1 MQFKYSALAAS
12 LVAALTLTG
21 CGGGDSDSGST
32 PGGNNGKPPITGP
45 VVGGVVITTIDGYLK
60 NALVCSDQ
68 NANGKCEANEVITD
82 INGNLVLTNEKGQL
96 DIQVEKSIE
105 EAIKKAPIVVKVL
118 EPFKDYS
125 ADGFTI
131 EPGIYTVDMD
141 QPYQAM
147 GKNVEFRAPAGSA
160 IATPLTDLIVAEM
173 ENGSDQATAEAS
185 VQAMLSDLKGE
196 DTSLEIDLY
205 ADYINTKEDTGA
217 SDAEKQLATKLHKT
231 AQILTETQHQ
241 ADDSIDLDEVAEQVV
256 TEAVTAV
263 NDATTDELNDP
274 DFKPVVPVDKN
285 ESGETVVEK
294 PVVNYQASVDETI
307 LGAVSTELT
316 NAYMVT
322 GTNFAFFG
330 DAPVTGLFTD
340 KDQVTPPVISIS
352 TKSYNTLIA
361 KGIHA
366 ELIGQGDSKTI
377 QLTAMEGGK
386 ITPAG
391 TYYLELEATDLDE
404 TGKAVGTVTTLL
416 KFEIHTF
423 NTVPVVNDKRL
434 AALQSEFTQ
443 LALQEGQDV
452 GYIVLDIS
460 DIFTDEDGDA
470 LTYAFSDIVT
480 GLKYDVQ
487 YPQVTITGTPLVAG
501 DFDITIS
508 ATDDDNNGVAAPISL
523 SIAEKPVTNNP
534 LSDLI
539 VEKNLYRFNAEWVQQ
554 AGKADTAKPDC
565 WAIRLTSDHKVSLA
579 EAVNG
584 QCPAE
589 DSFQNNQGTWTLDGE
604 NIVLALEGDSPVTL
618 SLNKDVSTDAEM
630 PRVHLSTTSPKA
642 TIAKTATGTTLAS
655 TTQNEPVTF
664 YIGKPSADA
673 YWQQPMAEVMVNGA
687 LTTADADSKSI
698 VGQSHESDNLDVDL
712 FIETSCESLGFVAD
726 EGHDPYNNP
735 SYRFGPN
742 MAYEFHLLNDKFTN
756 GMFSLTN
763 QTQGSVAFGS
773 DKGAAC
779 GIDFDYSKTDNF
791 IPGESIVVLADPTG
805 KTVSEEFIINTF
817 VDRNS
822 SIEPLESLIIDESG
836 VYSIEVNGD
845 SGSVIR
851 IYHDGKAIR
860 DQEWTYTLTTTSWS
874 EVELGNSIFTA
885 YSVDGKQLLQVASEF
900 NGEKESYTLWR
911 DSADKIKSADAGVN
925 VIKKPE
931 DVFVAPTFFSLEEA
945 QAAVQEA
952 FAGEVNFTNT
962 NWNEYKSSGDLTGT
976 ITYNLNDV
984 TYEFVEDGINKK
996 EVFRWNEMPNDLP
1009 CLVEGDHTCTIAEL
1023 NSEYKFCD
1031 TDMPTDWNSCPSN
1044 DLLYNV
1050 QWRYSKDDEVLHR
1063 EKTPVSGGSADYSYM
1078 VQNK

>member
-12 LVAALTLTG
+12 LAAALTLSG
-21 CGGGDSDSGST
+21 CGGGDSDSGSN
-32 PGGNNGKPPITGP
+32 PGGNTGKPPITGP

-60 NALVCSDQ
+60 NALVCSDK
-68 NANGKCEANEVITD
+68 NANGRCDADEVITD
-82 INGNLVLTNEKGQL
+82 INNKLVLTNEKGQL
-96 DIQVEKSIE
+96 DIEVEKSVE

-125 ADGFTI
+125 ADGFAI

-173 ENGSDQATAEAS
+173 ESGSDQATAEAN

-196 DTSLEIDLY
+196 DTGLEIDLY
-205 ADYINTKEDTGA
+205 ADYINTKEDTAA

-274 DFKPVVPVDKN
+274 DFKPVVPVVEEN
-285 ESGETVVEK
+285 GEIKPK
-294 PVVNYQASVDETI
+294 PVIINYQASVNEDI
-307 LGAVSTELT
+307 YNNLNNELDSFYIE
-316 NAYMVT
+316 A
-322 GTNFAFFG
+322 GQNFEHTMTAS
-330 DAPVTGLFTD
+330 ASGLFVD
-340 KDQVTPPVISIS
+340 KDQATSPDVSLSQKSIDEL
-352 TKSYNTLIA
+352 KA

-366 ELIGQGDSKTI
+366 EVSAPNNVI
-377 QLTAMEGGK
+377 Q
-386 ITPAG
+386 ITSLNGAPAG
-391 TYYLELEATDLDE
+391 TYYLELEATDLDKD
-404 TGKAVGTVTTLL
+404 GNKVGTVTTLL

-443 LALQEGQDV
+443 LALQEGQNV

-460 DIFTDEDGDA
+460 NIFSDEDGDA
-470 LTYAFSDIVT
+470 LTYAFSDNVT
-480 GLKYDVQ
+480 GLKYAVLNTN
-487 YPQVTITGTPLVAG
+487 VTITGTPLVSG
-501 DFDITIS
+501 NVDITIS
-508 ATDDDNNGVAAPISL
+508 ATDDDKNQAKATIKL

-534 LSDLI
+534 LSDII
-539 VEKNLYRFNAEWVQQ
+539 VEKNLYRFNAEWTTQTNV
-554 AGKADTAKPDC
+554 AKPDC
-565 WAIRLTSDHKVSLA
+565 WAIRLTSDNKVSLA

-589 DSFQNNQGTWTLDGE
+589 NSFQNNQGTWTLDGE

-687 LTTADADSKSI
+687 LITTDADSKSI

-726 EGHDPYNNP
+726 EGYDPDNNP

-756 GMFSLTN
+756 GIFSLTN

-779 GIDFDYSKTDNF
+779 GIDFDYSETDNF
-791 IPGESIVVLADPTG
+791 TPGESIVVLADPTG
-805 KTVSEEFIINTF
+805 NTVSEEFIINTF

-836 VYSIEVNGD
+836 VYSIEINGNG
-845 SGSVIR
+845 GSVIR
-851 IYHDGKAIR
+851 IYRKDGKIQE
-860 DQEWTYTLTTTSWS
+860 QEWIYTLANNSWS
-874 EVELGNSIFTA
+874 NAKQSDSVYTA
-885 YSVDGKQLLQVASEF
+885 YSVGGKQLLQVASKYQ
-900 NGEKESYTLWR
+900 GAKESFTLWR
-911 DSADKIKSADAGVN
+911 DSADKIKGADAGVN
-925 VIKKPE
+925 VIE
-931 DVFVAPTFFSLEEA
+931 ELGEVFVAPTFFSLEEA
-945 QAAVQEA
+945 QTAVQEA
-952 FAGEVNFTNT
+952 LASEVPFIGTRWT
-962 NWNEYKSSGDLTGT
+962 EYYTEDNVDHEKTMSYTIDGGT
-976 ITYNLNDV
+976 Y
-984 TYEFVEDGINKK
+984 DGKPFIWS
-996 EVFRWNEMPNDLP
+996 EYPNDLP

-1023 NSEYKFCD
+1023 NSKYDFCD
-1031 TDMPTDWNSCPSN
+1031 TEMPTDWNSCPSEKK
-1044 DLLYNV
+1044 YHV
-1050 QWRYSKDDEVLHR
+1050 QWHYAKSDNVLHR
-1063 EKTPVSGGSADYSYM
+1063 EKTSVQSGHMSKSYM
-1078 VQNK
+1078 VQN

>member
-82 INGNLVLTNEKGQL
+82 INDNLVLTNEKGQL

-173 ENGSDQATAEAS
+173 ESGSDQATAEAS

-241 ADDSIDLDEVAEQVV
+241 ADASIDLDEVAEQVV

-274 DFKPVVPVDKN
+274 NFKPVVPVVEEN
-285 ESGETVVEK
+285 GEIKPK
-294 PVVNYQASVDETI
+294 PVIINYQASINKALLAT
-307 LGAVSTELT
+307 VSSELT
-316 NAYMVT
+316 NTYMIT
-322 GTNFAFFG
+322 GENFGFFG
-330 DAPVTGLFTD
+330 KEPVTGLFTD
-340 KDQVTPPVISIS
+340 KDQTDAPKVTISA
-352 TKSYNTLIA
+352 KSYDALMA

-366 ELIGQGDSKTI
+366 ELTDHSNTI

-386 ITPAG
+386 TTPPDS
-391 TYYLELEATDLDE
+391 YFLELAAADLDE
-404 TGKAVGTVTTLL
+404 AGKTVGTVTTLL
-416 KFEIHTF
+416 KFEIHAQGTAPTI
-423 NTVPVVNDKRL
+423 NQERL
-434 AALQSEFTQ
+434 TALQGEFDKLT
-443 LALQEGQDV
+443 LQQGQDV
-452 GYIVLDIS
+452 NYIVLDIS
-460 DIFTDEDGDA
+460 NIFSDEDGDA
-470 LTYAFSDIVT
+470 LTYSFSDHAT

-487 YPQVTITGTPLVAG
+487 YPEVTITGTPLVSGNHQISLNAQDDDG
-501 DFDITIS
+501 NGIS
-508 ATDDDNNGVAAPISL
+508 AAISL
-523 SIAEKPVTNNP
+523 SIAKQPASGNE
-534 LSDLI
+534 LSSII
-539 VEKNLYRFNAEWVQQ
+539 VEQDLYRFNAEWIQQ

-565 WAIRLTSDHKVSLA
+565 WAIRLTSDNKVSLA

-618 SLNKDVSTDAEM
+618 SLNKDVSTDVEM

-687 LTTADADSKSI
+687 LTTADAASKVTGI
-698 VGQSHESDNLDVDL
+698 NHENDKLDADL

-726 EGHDPYNNP
+726 EGQDPFGNR
-735 SYRFGPN
+735 SYHFGSDSN
-742 MAYEFHLLNDKFTN
+742 MAYRFHLLNDKFTN
-756 GMFSLTN
+756 GKFSLTS
-763 QTQGSVAFGS
+763 QTNSVAFDS

-779 GIDFDYSKTDNF
+779 AVDFDYSGVADFT
-791 IPGESIVVLADPTG
+791 PGESIVVLADPTG

-822 SIEPLESLIIDESG
+822 SIEPQESLIIDESG
-836 VYSIEVNGD
+836 VYSIEINGD

-860 DQEWTYTLTTTSWS
+860 DQEWTYTLATANWS
-874 EVELGNSIFTA
+874 EAELGNSIFTA
-885 YSVDGKQLLQVASEF
+885 YNVDGKQLLQVASEY

-911 DSADKIKSADAGVN
+911 DSADKIKGADAGIN
-925 VIKKPE
+925 VIDEPAE
-931 DVFVAPTFFSLEEA
+931 VFTAPTFFSLEEA

-962 NWNEYKSSGDLTGT
+962 NWTEFNSEDVKTAT
-976 ITYNLNDV
+976 VTYNVDNVIYDS
-984 TYEFVEDGINKK
+984 VEGL
-996 EVFRWNEMPNDLP
+996 ETLEWSQMPKDLP

-1023 NSEYKFCD
+1023 NSEYQFCD

-1044 DLLYNV
+1044 DQYLV
-1050 QWRYSKDDEVLHR
+1050 QWHYSKTDEILHR
-1063 EKTPVSGGSADYSYM
+1063 VKDAVNQNHTSTGYM

>member
-12 LVAALTLTG
+12 LAAALTLSG
-21 CGGGDSDSGST
+21 CGGGDSDSGSN
-32 PGGNNGKPPITGP
+32 PGGNTGKPPITGP

-60 NALVCSDQ
+60 NALVCSDK
-68 NANGKCEANEVITD
+68 NANGRCDADEVITD
-82 INGNLVLTNEKGQL
+82 INNKLVLTNEKGQL
-96 DIQVEKSIE
+96 DIEVEKSVE

-173 ENGSDQATAEAS
+173 ESGSDQATAEAS

-196 DTSLEIDLY
+196 DTGLEIDLY

-294 PVVNYQASVDETI
+294 PVVNYQASVNEDI
-307 LGAVSTELT
+307 YNNLNNELDSLYIEAGKDFEYT
-316 NAYMVT
+316 TTAS
-322 GTNFAFFG
+322 AS
-330 DAPVTGLFTD
+330 GLFVD
-340 KDQVTPPVISIS
+340 KDQATSPDVSLSQKSIDEL
-352 TKSYNTLIA
+352 KA

-366 ELIGQGDSKTI
+366 ELSAPNSVI
-377 QLTAMEGGK
+377 Q
-386 ITPAG
+386 ITSLNGAPAD
-391 TYYLELEATDLDE
+391 TYYLELEATDLDKD
-404 TGKAVGTVTTLL
+404 GNKVGTVTTLL

-452 GYIVLDIS
+452 GHIVLDIS
-460 DIFTDEDGDA
+460 EIFTDEDGDA
-470 LTYAFSDIVT
+470 LTYAFSDNVT

-487 YPQVTITGTPLVAG
+487 YPDVTITGTPLVSG

-534 LSDLI
+534 LSDII

-554 AGKADTAKPDC
+554 AGNANTAKPDC
-565 WAIRLTSDHKVSLA
+565 WAIRLTSDNKVSLA

-618 SLNKDVSTDAEM
+618 SLNKDVSTDVEM

-673 YWQQPMAEVMVNGA
+673 YWQQPKAEVMVNGA
-687 LTTADADSKSI
+687 LITADADSKSL

-712 FIETSCESLGFVAD
+712 FLDTSCESLGFVAD

-779 GIDFDYSKTDNF
+779 GIDFDYSETDNF
-791 IPGESIVVLADPTG
+791 TPGESIVVLADPTG

-817 VDRNS
+817 VDRNY
-822 SIEPLESLIIDESG
+822 SIEPQ
-836 VYSIEVNGD
+836 YSILTHEAAVYAIEINKN
-845 SGSVIR
+845 SGSFIK
-851 IYHDGKAIR
+851 IYHDGNQIKELESTYEPLTGNWSNASESKA
-860 DQEWTYTLTTTSWS
+860 
-874 EVELGNSIFTA
+874 VFTA
-885 YSVDGKQLLQVASEF
+885 YTVNGNQLLQVASEF
-900 NGEKESYTLWR
+900 DGEKESYTLWR
-911 DSADKIKSADAGVN
+911 DSANEVKSADAGVD
-925 VIKKPE
+925 VIDEPNSI
-931 DVFVAPTFFSLEEA
+931 FVSPTFATEGEA
-945 QAAVQEA
+945 KAAVQEA

-962 NWNEYKSSGDLTGT
+962 NWTEYSSNGDQAGT
-976 ITYNLNDV
+976 ITYGQDTV
-984 TYEFVEDGINKK
+984 TYNFVENGESKT
-996 EVFRWNEMPNDLP
+996 EEFFWNEMPKDLP
-1009 CLVEGDHTCTIAEL
+1009 CLVESTHTCTIAEL
-1023 NSEYKFCD
+1023 NSKYNFCD
-1031 TDMPTDWNSCPSN
+1031 TEMPTDWNSCPSEKK
-1044 DLLYNV
+1044 YHV
-1050 QWRYSKDDEVLHR
+1050 QWHYAKSDSVLHR
-1063 EKTPVSGGSADYSYM
+1063 EKTSVQSGHMNKSYM
-1078 VQNK
+1078 VQN

>member
-12 LVAALTLTG
+12 LAAALTLSG
-21 CGGGDSDSGST
+21 CGGGDSDSGSN
-32 PGGNNGKPPITGP
+32 PGGNTGKPPITGP

-60 NALVCSDQ
+60 NALVCSDK
-68 NANGKCEANEVITD
+68 NANGRCDADEVITD
-82 INGNLVLTNEKGQL
+82 INNKLVLTNEKGQL
-96 DIQVEKSIE
+96 DIEVEKSVE

-173 ENGSDQATAEAS
+173 ENGSDQATAEAN

-196 DTSLEIDLY
+196 DTGLEIDLY

-294 PVVNYQASVDETI
+294 PVVNYQASVDTNI

-366 ELIGQGDSKTI
+366 ELTDHSNTI
-377 QLTAMEGGK
+377 QLTAMESGK

-391 TYYLELEATDLDE
+391 TYYLELEATDLDKD
-404 TGKAVGTVTTLL
+404 GNKVGTVTTLL

-460 DIFTDEDGDA
+460 DIFTDEDGDT
-470 LTYAFSDIVT
+470 LTYAFSDNVT

-487 YPQVTITGTPLVAG
+487 YPEVTITGTPLVSG

-508 ATDDDNNGVAAPISL
+508 ATDDDKNQAKATIKL

-534 LSDLI
+534 LSEII

-554 AGKADTAKPDC
+554 AGNADTAKPDC
-565 WAIRLTSDHKVSLA
+565 WAIRLTFDNKVSLA

-618 SLNKDVSTDAEM
+618 SLNKDVSTDVDM

-673 YWQQPMAEVMVNGA
+673 YWQQPKAEVMVNGV
-687 LTTADADSKSI
+687 LTTADAASKVTGI
-698 VGQSHESDNLDVDL
+698 NHENDKLDADL
-712 FIETSCESLGFVAD
+712 FIKTSCESLGFERD
-726 EGHDPYNNP
+726 NSEDPYGNP
-735 SYRFGPN
+735 SYRFGSS
-742 MAYEFHLLNDKFTN
+742 MAYQFHLLSDKFTD
-756 GMFSLTN
+756 GMFSLTS
-763 QTQGSVAFGS
+763 QTQGSVAFS
-773 DKGAAC
+773 ADKGAAC
-779 GIDFDYSKTDNF
+779 GIDFDYSGVADFT
-791 IPGESIVVLADPTG
+791 PGESVVVLADPTG
-805 KTVSEEFIINTF
+805 NTVSEEFILNTF
-817 VDRNS
+817 VDRNY
-822 SIEPLESLIIDESG
+822 SIEPQ
-836 VYSIEVNGD
+836 YSILTHEAAVYAIEINKN
-845 SGSVIR
+845 SGSFIK
-851 IYHDGKAIR
+851 IYHDGNQIKELESTYEPLTGNWSNASESKA
-860 DQEWTYTLTTTSWS
+860 
-874 EVELGNSIFTA
+874 VFTA
-885 YSVDGKQLLQVASEF
+885 YTINGNQLLQVASEF
-900 NGEKESYTLWR
+900 NGNKESYTLWR
-911 DSADKIKSADAGVN
+911 DSANEVKSADAGVD
-925 VIKKPE
+925 VIDEPNSI
-931 DVFVAPTFFSLEEA
+931 FVSPTFATEGEA
-945 QAAVQEA
+945 KAAVQEA

-962 NWNEYKSSGDLTGT
+962 NWTEYSSNGDQAGT
-976 ITYNLNDV
+976 ITYGQDTV
-984 TYEFVEDGINKK
+984 TYNFVENGESKT
-996 EVFRWNEMPNDLP
+996 EEFFWNEMPNDLP

-1031 TDMPTDWNSCPSN
+1031 TDMPTNWNNCPSN

-1078 VQNK
+1078 VKN

>member
-12 LVAALTLTG
+12 LAAALTLSG
-21 CGGGDSDSGST
+21 CGGGDSDSGSN
-32 PGGNNGKPPITGP
+32 PGGNTGKPPITGP

-60 NALVCSDQ
+60 NALVCSDK
-68 NANGKCEANEVITD
+68 NANGRCDADEVITD
-82 INGNLVLTNEKGQL
+82 INNKLVLTNEKGQF
-96 DIQVEKSIE
+96 DIEVEKSVE

-173 ENGSDQATAEAS
+173 ENGSDQATAEAN

-196 DTSLEIDLY
+196 DTGLEIDLY

-294 PVVNYQASVDETI
+294 PVVNYQASVNEDI
-307 LGAVSTELT
+307 YNNLNNELDSLYIEAGKDFEYT
-316 NAYMVT
+316 TTAS
-322 GTNFAFFG
+322 AS
-330 DAPVTGLFTD
+330 GLFVD
-340 KDQVTPPVISIS
+340 KDQATSPDVSLSQKSIDEL
-352 TKSYNTLIA
+352 KA

-366 ELIGQGDSKTI
+366 ELSAPNSVI
-377 QLTAMEGGK
+377 Q
-386 ITPAG
+386 ITSLNGAPAD
-391 TYYLELEATDLDE
+391 TYYLELEATDLD
-404 TGKAVGTVTTLL
+404 KDDNKVGTVTTLL
-416 KFEIHTF
+416 KFEIHPF

-434 AALQSEFTQ
+434 AALQNEFTQ

-452 GYIVLDIS
+452 VHVVLDIS
-460 DIFTDEDGDA
+460 EIFTDEDGDT
-470 LTYAFSDIVT
+470 LTYAFSDNVT

-487 YPQVTITGTPLVAG
+487 YPDVTITGTPLVSG

-508 ATDDDNNGVAAPISL
+508 ATDDDKNQAKATIKL

-534 LSDLI
+534 LSEII

-554 AGKADTAKPDC
+554 AGNANTAKPDC
-565 WAIRLTSDHKVSLA
+565 WAIRLTSDNKVSLA

-618 SLNKDVSTDAEM
+618 SLNKDVSTDVEM

-673 YWQQPMAEVMVNGA
+673 YWQQPKAEVMVNGV
-687 LTTADADSKSI
+687 LTTADAASKVTGI
-698 VGQSHESDNLDVDL
+698 NHENDKLDADL
-712 FIETSCESLGFVAD
+712 FIKTSCESLGFERD
-726 EGHDPYNNP
+726 NSEDPYGNP
-735 SYRFGPN
+735 SYRFGSS
-742 MAYEFHLLNDKFTN
+742 MAYQFHLLSDKFTD
-756 GMFSLTN
+756 GMFSLTS
-763 QTQGSVAFGS
+763 QTQGSVAFS
-773 DKGAAC
+773 ADKGAAC
-779 GIDFDYSKTDNF
+779 GIDFDYSGVADFT
-791 IPGESIVVLADPTG
+791 PGEPVVVLADPTG
-805 KTVSEEFIINTF
+805 NTVSEEFILNTF
-817 VDRNS
+817 VDRNY
-822 SIEPLESLIIDESG
+822 SIEPQ
-836 VYSIEVNGD
+836 YSILTHEAAVYAIEINKN
-845 SGSVIR
+845 SGSFIK
-851 IYHDGKAIR
+851 IYHDGNQIKELESTYEPLTGNWSNASESKA
-860 DQEWTYTLTTTSWS
+860 
-874 EVELGNSIFTA
+874 VFTA
-885 YSVDGKQLLQVASEF
+885 YTINGNQLLQVASEF
-900 NGEKESYTLWR
+900 DGEKESYTLWR
-911 DSADKIKSADAGVN
+911 DSANEVKSADAGVD
-925 VIKKPE
+925 VIDEPNSI
-931 DVFVAPTFFSLEEA
+931 FVSPTFATEGEA
-945 QAAVQEA
+945 KAAVQEA
-952 FAGEVNFTNT
+952 FSGEVNFTNT
-962 NWNEYKSSGDLTGT
+962 NWTEFNSEDVKTAT
-976 ITYNLNDV
+976 VTYNVNNVIYDS
-984 TYEFVEDGINKK
+984 VEGLETFKWSQI
-996 EVFRWNEMPNDLP
+996 PNDLP

-1031 TDMPTDWNSCPSN
+1031 TDMPTDWNNCPI
-1044 DLLYNV
+1044 DEPLYNV
-1050 QWRYSKDDEVLHR
+1050 QWRYSKDDEILHR
-1063 EKTPVSGGSADYSYM
+1063 EKTPVNGGSTDYSYM

>member
-12 LVAALTLTG
+12 LAAALTLSG
-21 CGGGDSDSGST
+21 CGGGDSDSGSN
-32 PGGNNGKPPITGP
+32 PGGNTGKPPITGP

-68 NANGKCEANEVITD
+68 NANGKCDANEVITD
-82 INGNLVLTNEKGQL
+82 INNKLVLTNEKGQL
-96 DIQVEKSIE
+96 DIEVEKSVE

-173 ENGSDQATAEAS
+173 ESGSDQATAEAS

-196 DTSLEIDLY
+196 DTGLEIDLY

-294 PVVNYQASVDETI
+294 PVVNYQASVDTNI

-366 ELIGQGDSKTI
+366 ELTDHSNTI
-377 QLTAMEGGK
+377 QLTAMEDGK

-391 TYYLELEATDLDE
+391 TYYLEIEATDLD
-404 TGKAVGTVTTLL
+404 KDDNKVGTVTTLL
-416 KFEIHTF
+416 KFEIHTP
-423 NTVPVVNDKRL
+423 NTAPVLDSAELAKLEASIAALNLQQEQDSGSNNFELSKLYSDKENDQLTYEVESTPTGLNYRIQGSTLTISGTPNVFGKYPFSLKVND
-434 AALQSEFTQ
+434 
-443 LALQEGQDV
+443 G
-452 GYIVLDIS
+452 
-460 DIFTDEDGDA
+460 
-470 LTYAFSDIVT
+470 
-480 GLKYDVQ
+480 
-487 YPQVTITGTPLVAG
+487 
-501 DFDITIS
+501 
-508 ATDDDNNGVAAPISL
+508 NNNHVSTNVKL
-523 SIAEKPVTNNP
+523 SISEKAEVNNP
-534 LSDLI
+534 LAAILI
-539 VEKNLYRFNAEWVQQ
+539 EKNLYRFNANWENNI
-554 AGKADTAKPDC
+554 ATPDC
-565 WAIRLTSDHKVSLA
+565 WALRLTSDHKVLSADSINGVCPTEPSTTA
-579 EAVNG
+579 EIGSWAQDGDNITLIMNDK
-584 QCPAE
+584 AE
-589 DSFQNNQGTWTLDGE
+589 MT
-604 NIVLALEGDSPVTL
+604 LALIDD
-618 SLNKDVSTDAEM
+618 KSTDIYM
-630 PRVHLSTTSPKA
+630 PRVHLNQVTDKA
-642 TIAKTATGTTLAS
+642 NIGKSAVGFTLQQATH
-655 TTQNEPVTF
+655 NDPVTF
-664 YIGKPSADA
+664 YLGKETADT
-673 YWQQPMAEVMVNGA
+673 YWQQSEANVTVNNSVIKV
-687 LTTADADSKSI
+687 DAASKTQ
-698 VGQSHESDNLDVDL
+698 VGQSLEKETLDVDL
-712 FIETSCESLGFVAD
+712 FINTRCEDLGFERD
-726 EGHDPYNNP
+726 NLEDPDGNP
-735 SYRFGPN
+735 SYIISDK
-742 MAYEFHLLNDKFTN
+742 MIYEFHLLFKG
-756 GMFSLTN
+756 GMFSLASQTN
-763 QTQGSVAFGS
+763 SVAFS
-773 DKGAAC
+773 ADKGAAC
-779 GIDFDYSKTDNF
+779 GIDFDYSGVADFT
-791 IPGESIVVLADPTG
+791 PGESVVVLANPKENTG
-805 KTVSEEFIINTF
+805 NEEFIINTF
-817 VDRNS
+817 VDRNY
-822 SIEPLESLIIDESG
+822 SIEPQ
-836 VYSIEVNGD
+836 YSILTHEAAVYAIEINKN
-845 SGSVIR
+845 SGSFIK
-851 IYHDGKAIR
+851 IYHDGNQIKELESTYEPLTGNWSNASESKA
-860 DQEWTYTLTTTSWS
+860 
-874 EVELGNSIFTA
+874 VFTA
-885 YSVDGKQLLQVASEF
+885 YTINGNQLLQVASEF
-900 NGEKESYTLWR
+900 NGNKESYTLWR
-911 DSADKIKSADAGVN
+911 DSANEVKSADAGVD
-925 VIKKPE
+925 VIDEPNSI
-931 DVFVAPTFFSLEEA
+931 FVSPTFATEGEA
-945 QAAVQEA
+945 KAAVQEA

-962 NWNEYKSSGDLTGT
+962 NWTEYSSNGDQAGT
-976 ITYNLNDV
+976 IIYGQDTVIYN
-984 TYEFVEDGINKK
+984 FVENGESKTEK
-996 EVFRWNEMPNDLP
+996 FLWNEMPKDLP

-1023 NSEYKFCD
+1023 NSEYQFCD

-1044 DLLYNV
+1044 DQYLV
-1050 QWRYSKDDEVLHR
+1050 QWHYSKDDEILHR
-1063 EKTPVSGGSADYSYM
+1063 EKTPVNGGSTDYSYM